1 MNNFL
6 DPKNKVEEVEEDD
19 YENDFDDS
27 QIKLPDEKGKYLDI
41 MINIL
46 ASVLSENYINDN
58 ISQNGNKS
66 KYFVFKPSLNMSLF
80 RIWRVL

>member
-27 QIKLPDEKGKYLDI
+27 QIKLPDEKGKHQ
-41 MINIL
+41 NI
-46 ASVLSENYINDN
+46 VKIH
-58 ISQNGNKS
+58 
-66 KYFVFKPSLNMSLF
+66 
-80 RIWRVL
+80 

>member
-66 KYFVFKPSLNMSLF
+66 KYLF
-80 RIWRVL
+80 

>member
-58 ISQNGNKS
+58 ISQN
-66 KYFVFKPSLNMSLF
+66 
-80 RIWRVL
+80 